1 MARKKSASKKAAELA
16 IKSGESPA
24 KTENKQVEKTEVP
37 KSTKIQDSRDQDE
50 DDDDEEEEEF
60 KYKDSD
66 DEDSEDE
73 DEYGELLTE
82 DVEEGLN
89 KVLTAIKSG
98 DKTLFDKNVRFFKD
112 GQSTE
117 TKTES
122 TEKKSKPIYLQEY
135 QRMNLLSGSAFQ
147 DEDGEE
153 RDWEEGD
160 KPFAVQQKEEKE
172 NLLSEINKQ
181 FGTDGGD
188 EDDNDDEEDDFL
200 KKKEKPVKSQR
211 LGDDNDDDQLPDPEQ
226 NSEEFLQQYLNKH
239 AWVPKKKENEE
250 FRIEED
256 DEDFDDAAEK
266 FENAYNFRYEDPN
279 SAEIISYA
287 RNQATMRRDKSNVR
301 KRQRDKKNEGKR
313 EEEDKKQELLRK
325 KKQKK
330 INLVTERLNQIKQ
343 AVGSEVPEEVILR
356 VFGDSLLQDDFN
368 DADWDSKM
376 AEIFDDQF
384 YGTEETMKK
393 PKWDDDDEIMKGFNE
408 GDDDGDNDDDSEDE
422 EIAADA
428 EVEDEEQEEE
438 EQGAEE
444 KVEVKSKK
452 AQKKEE
458 KKAKKNQKGALKEA
472 AEKLVQSKALEL
484 LDEVEEE
491 RGRKRGEDVKFKY
504 RDVSPE
510 SFGLSTR
517 EILLADDKQLN
528 ELIGIK
534 KFAPYREKAQRLKD
548 KRKFAKAKRL
558 REWRKTVFNDEEG
571 PKIGEDE
578 TDDVIKI
585 PSIVTDKHSHKH
597 KKRKHDKR
605 N

>member
-16 IKSGESPA
+16 KKSGESS
-24 KTENKQVEKTEVP
+24 TEIENKQVKRIEEIKSSKTHN
-37 KSTKIQDSRDQDE
+37 KKDI
-50 DDDDEEEEEF
+50 DDNNDDYEDDEELEIEN

-112 GQSTE
+112 GQAAE
-117 TKTES
+117 NKTES

-135 QRMNLLSGSAFQ
+135 QRMNLLSGTAFQ

-153 RDWEEGD
+153 RDWEEGE

-181 FGTDGGD
+181 FGADG
-188 EDDNDDEEDDFL
+188 DDNDNDNDDEDDFL
-200 KKKEKPVKSQR
+200 KKKEKPVKSKNQD
-211 LGDDNDDDQLPDPEQ
+211 DDNDDDDELPDPEQ

-239 AWVPKKKENEE
+239 AWVSKKKDEDE
-250 FRIEED
+250 FKIEED

-301 KRQRDKKNEGKR
+301 KRQRDKKNEDKR
-313 EEEDKKQELLRK
+313 VEEDKKQELLRK

-330 INLVTERLNQIKQ
+330 INLVTERLNQIKE

-393 PKWDDDDEIMKGFNE
+393 PKWDDDDEIMKEFNE
-408 GDDDGDNDDDSEDE
+408 GNDDEDDSEDE
-422 EIAADA
+422 EIVA
-428 EVEDEEQEEE
+428 ENDDDDDEQEEKE
-438 EQGAEE
+438 EAE
-444 KVEVKSKK
+444 VEVKSKK

-458 KKAKKNQKGALKEA
+458 KKAKKNEKGVLKET

-548 KRKFAKAKRL
+548 KRKFAKNKRL

-571 PKIGEDE
+571 PKIGEGE
-578 TDDVIKI
+578 TEDVIKI
-585 PSIVTDKHSHKH
+585 PSIVNDKHSHKH
-597 KKRKHDKR
+597 KKRKHDHKK
-605 N
+605 